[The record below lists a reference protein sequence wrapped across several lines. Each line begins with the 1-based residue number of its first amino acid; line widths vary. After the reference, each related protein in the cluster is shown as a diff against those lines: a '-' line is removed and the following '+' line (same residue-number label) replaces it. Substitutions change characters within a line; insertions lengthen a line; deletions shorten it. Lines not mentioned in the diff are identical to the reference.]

1 MAAIRT
7 TAVVNAV
14 AWPEPAQGNAVVE
27 PAREHVITAPRMR
40 SIFRL
45 LLAALPLGG
54 ADLFAATTAPFNRDA
69 FKLYADFC
77 SGCHGEKME
86 GGKGPALIG
95 GAWKHGGDDASL
107 RRSIRQGYPEAEMP
121 AFGKTIN
128 EAETRALIAYIHEM
142 TTRSV
147 DPQPREEQPLPV
159 GIQHS
164 EDYAYRIE
172 PVAAGLDVPWSMA
185 FLPDGRMLVTERV
198 GRLRVIDHG
207 KLQPEPIRDVPPV
220 VVRDEAGLMSVVAD
234 PDFAQNGWIYLSL
247 SDPGPDDS
255 AMTKI
260 VRGRLRDGAFVDQ
273 QTVFAIPRAQ
283 YQRNYVLFG
292 GRMVFQGDYLFF
304 SVGERGM
311 HDGITG
317 QAQDLTRPNGK
328 IHRVFRDGHV
338 PPDNPFVHQAGAFA
352 SIWAYGMR
360 NPQGLAIDPR
370 NGALW
375 ETEHGPR
382 GGDELNRVRRGRNYG
397 WPVITYGM
405 NYDGT
410 PVSAK
415 TAQRGMEQPV
425 LYWTPSIATSEIEFY
440 RGDRFPKWK
449 NNLFLGSLGQQKF
462 LRLVVEGDRVVHREE
477 VFHGLGRVRDIKTGP
492 DGLLYVALELI
503 GKPGRIV
510 RLVPAE

>member
-1 MAAIRT
+1 
-7 TAVVNAV
+7 
-14 AWPEPAQGNAVVE
+14 
-27 PAREHVITAPRMR
+27 
-40 SIFRL
+40 
-45 LLAALPLGG
+45 
-54 ADLFAATTAPFNRDA
+54 
-69 FKLYADFC
+69 
-77 SGCHGEKME
+77 
-86 GGKGPALIG
+86 
-95 GAWKHGGDDASL
+95 
-107 RRSIRQGYPEAEMP
+107 
-121 AFGKTIN
+121 
-128 EAETRALIAYIHEM
+128 LIAYIHEM

-328 IHRVFRDGHV
+328 IHRVFRDGRV

-425 LYWTPSIATSEIEFY
+425 LDAV
-440 RGDRFPKWK
+440 DRD
-449 NNLFLGSLGQQKF
+449 Q
-462 LRLVVEGDRVVHREE
+462 RDRVLSRGPISQMEKQPVPRFARAAE
-477 VFHGLGRVRDIKTGP
+477 VPAARRRGRPRGASRGGVSRARPRARYQDGAGRVALRRARIDRETRPHRAFGAGGVNGP
-492 DGLLYVALELI
+492 APGCHPESDPTWGDAAGLRA
-503 GKPGRIV
+503 
-510 RLVPAE
+510 